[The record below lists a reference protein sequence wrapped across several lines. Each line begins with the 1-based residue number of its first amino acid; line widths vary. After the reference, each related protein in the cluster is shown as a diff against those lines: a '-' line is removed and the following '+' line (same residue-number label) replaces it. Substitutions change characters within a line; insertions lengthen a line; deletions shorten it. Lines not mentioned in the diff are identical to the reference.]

1 MPDPQIT
8 SWENTT
14 IAKTHIKEFVSK
26 GQEVSLI
33 NNKWNTH
40 RPSWQQATGEKND
53 VLPRRLFSNTS
64 TAMAKSTCGR
74 QRGGGE
80 GGNKT
85 AHGQRRVHTH
95 ESNFQTKTNIVFTHR
110 CKRSKPRAKEE
121 REHHAKRKGRDKHH
135 GDRHHHLNHSADVDK
150 DFSLPSPNVRQPTAN
165 TGGKDR
171 TDDDRDKDQ
180 RDEGGGIPPGERYP
194 ILDKVSE

>member
-33 NNKWNTH
+33 NGIHIVHPGNRQQAKKMMSYQDACFPIH
-40 RPSWQQATGEKND
+40 RPPWLNRPVAGN
-53 VLPRRLFSNTS
+53 
-64 TAMAKSTCGR
+64 
-74 QRGGGE
+74 GE
-80 GGNKT
+80 GERGETKQHT
-85 AHGQRRVHTH
+85 VSVEYTH
-95 ESNFQTKTNIVFTHR
+95 ESSFQTKTNIVFTHR

-180 RDEGGGIPPGERYP
+180 RDEGGGIPSGERYP